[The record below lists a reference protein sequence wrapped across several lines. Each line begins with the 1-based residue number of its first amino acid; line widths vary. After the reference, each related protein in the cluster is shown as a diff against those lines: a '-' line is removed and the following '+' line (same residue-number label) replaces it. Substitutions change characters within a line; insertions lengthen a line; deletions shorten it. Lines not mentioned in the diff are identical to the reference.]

1 VVLTKC
7 EKALNGTELLIIELA
22 VLVLATVPAETGESA
37 FGKAVK
43 VLGAGVYSA
52 VVVSAF
58 DPADGEVVDEND
70 DYAALPLVP
79 FELLP

>member
-1 VVLTKC
+1 MIELVVLLMPG
-7 EKALNGTELLIIELA
+7 E
-22 VLVLATVPAETGESA
+22 PTGESA
-37 FGKAVK
+37 FGKAVN
-43 VLGAGVYSA
+43 VFGAGVYSA

-70 DYAALPLVP
+70 DEAALPLVP